1 MPKKKNNTPKTRLER
16 VRDEMAAH
24 GLTQLLVSDPT
35 TIFYLTGLRL
45 DPGERMYCLLFS
57 ADGSVRLFV
66 NRLFGTPD
74 VGLPVVN
81 FDDTDDAPALLAPY
95 LDVKKALG
103 VDKDW
108 LARFLLRLQELP
120 VAREYRVGSI
130 CCDMVRAV
138 KDAAEQKA
146 MIESSA
152 VNDACM
158 AEFAVAVRPGV
169 TERELAEK
177 ILAIYKAH
185 GCSGPS
191 FEPIVAFADDA
202 ADPHHQNSDRAL
214 QPGEM
219 VLLDVG
225 GVYHDYCSDM
235 TRTFFTAEPTAKQRQ
250 VYELVRRANE
260 AAERLVRPGVKMCEL
275 DAAARNVIFEAGYG
289 KYFNHRLGH
298 FIGLNDHEY
307 GDVSAA
313 CRIEAKPGMCFSI
326 EPGIYLPGEFGVR
339 IEDLV
344 LVTEDGCRVL
354 NAYPKEIT
362 IL

>member
-1 MPKKKNNTPKTRLER
+1 
-16 VRDEMAAH
+16 AH

-108 LARFLLRLQELP
+108 PARFLLRLQELP

-152 VNDACM
+152 VND
-158 AEFAVAVRPGV
+158 
-169 TERELAEK
+169 
-177 ILAIYKAH
+177 
-185 GCSGPS
+185 
-191 FEPIVAFADDA
+191 
-202 ADPHHQNSDRAL
+202 
-214 QPGEM
+214 
-219 VLLDVG
+219 
-225 GVYHDYCSDM
+225 
-235 TRTFFTAEPTAKQRQ
+235 
-250 VYELVRRANE
+250 
-260 AAERLVRPGVKMCEL
+260 
-275 DAAARNVIFEAGYG
+275 
-289 KYFNHRLGH
+289 
-298 FIGLNDHEY
+298 
-307 GDVSAA
+307 
-313 CRIEAKPGMCFSI
+313 
-326 EPGIYLPGEFGVR
+326 
-339 IEDLV
+339 
-344 LVTEDGCRVL
+344 
-354 NAYPKEIT
+354 
-362 IL
+362 